1 MPLSEKALENKKK
14 YSLEY
19 AKKHIKR
26 IPLDVQ
32 MTKYEE
38 IKEASEKS
46 GETVNG
52 YIKKAIDYRLNSKE

>member
-26 IPLDVQ
+26 VPLDMQ
-32 MTKYEE
+32 IEKYEE
-38 IKEASEKS
+38 VKKASEKA

-52 YIKKAIDYRLNSKE
+52 YIKKAIELRLQSHE

>member
-14 YSLEY
+14 YSMEY
-19 AKKHIKR
+19 AKKHLKR

-32 MTKYEE
+32 AEKYEE
-38 IKEASEKS
+38 IKTASEKA

-52 YIKKAIDYRLNSKE
+52 YIKKAIDKRLESGE